1 MELNIVRMNNEE
13 VNFNI
18 RDVMKHLFNLD
29 YCLKIGVVYQLVEEG
44 VSRHTS
50 FTPFKHVVVN
60 VIENLDEAKQ
70 DEKKDCL
77 TWLESQSLE
86 ACLDEGKHD
95 VIKEKEKTSK
105 ECNAKIDTSSLGQ
118 WIYNGEDS
126 SYQQLLRQ

>member
-1 MELNIVRMNNEE
+1 MSVHLGKNIHYNQLYLIVVTMELNIVRMNNEE

-77 TWLESQSLE
+77 TWLEFGSMF
-86 ACLDEGKHD
+86 
-95 VIKEKEKTSK
+95 
-105 ECNAKIDTSSLGQ
+105 
-118 WIYNGEDS
+118 
-126 SYQQLLRQ
+126 R